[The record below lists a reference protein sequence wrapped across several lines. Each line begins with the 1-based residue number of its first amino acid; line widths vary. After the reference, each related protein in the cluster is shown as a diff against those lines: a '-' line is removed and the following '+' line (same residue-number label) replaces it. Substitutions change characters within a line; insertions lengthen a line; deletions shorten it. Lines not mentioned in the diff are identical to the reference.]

1 MEVRAEATWETA
13 SGVAVIEPRAWSRA
27 PIPALV
33 MASFSSAEIAGA
45 AAPSPSAAAAGGAV
59 LSALNRVPIMATAAP
74 ALPDLPEPI
83 AASSRLSAAA
93 AVTGL
98 ACTGLGIGLGLGVRA
113 RVRVRVGVEVRF
125 K

>member
-1 MEVRAEATWETA
+1 MEVRAEATCETA

-98 ACTGLGIGLGLGVRA
+98 ACTG
-113 RVRVRVGVEVRF
+113 
-125 K
+125 

>member
-45 AAPSPSAAAAGGAV
+45 AAPSPSPSPAAGGAV
-59 LSALNRVPIMATAAP
+59 LSDLNRAPIMPTAAP
-74 ALPDLPEPI
+74 DLPDLAPPI
-83 AASSRLSAAA
+83 AFASRLPAAA
-93 AVTGL
+93 ALTGL
-98 ACTGLGIGLGLGVRA
+98 ACTGLGLGVGLGVGFDSGLGLGL
-113 RVRVRVGVEVRF
+113 GLG
-125 K
+125 

>member
-1 MEVRAEATWETA
+1 M
-13 SGVAVIEPRAWSRA
+13 
-27 PIPALV
+27 PALV

-98 ACTGLGIGLGLGVRA
+98 ACTGLGIGLRVRA
-113 RVRVRVGVEVRF
+113 RARVRVGVEVRF